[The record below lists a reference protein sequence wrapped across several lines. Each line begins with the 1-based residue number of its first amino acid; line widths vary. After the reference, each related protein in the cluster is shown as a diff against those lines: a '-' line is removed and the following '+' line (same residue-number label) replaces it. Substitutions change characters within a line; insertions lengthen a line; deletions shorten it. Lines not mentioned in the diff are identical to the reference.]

1 MSTFRRTVGFILVCC
16 LLLGVGLALAEHGHT
31 YTWEELQKPTCT
43 ETGIRRGVCSCG
55 DQKYEYP
62 AALGHD
68 WTNWDTVNATCT
80 KAGSRTR
87 TCRRDNSHVEND
99 ILPQLDHVM
108 TQWSLSKSPTCTD
121 VGEETRRCSTCDTK
135 PEKRDIPAIG
145 HNWSEWRTDKN
156 ATCFEKGSQSKGCLN
171 GCGIARETRDI
182 AVLNHNWGQY
192 EVVKPANCTEEGLS
206 RRNCQYACG
215 VKPEEKVLPALGHNL
230 GPKQVVKNAT
240 CVLKGEIHEVCTR
253 GDYTKKTEIPA
264 LGKNQPNGHKFS
276 AWSKTLD
283 PTCSKVG
290 KEKRTCSDCTREETR
305 DIAKLPHTSNKVWE
319 TVREATLSKLGLQVT
334 HCTVC
339 GQQASSRNVAP
350 KGYRYEV
357 PTYAYGPLAGEY
369 PGGGSGSTMRLIYLN
384 LTENSDQRYA
394 LVTED
399 GWLIGY
405 ARVTVAGG
413 TVKVSLEKA
422 SDPTVMRYRAWGM
435 FPDPATAR
443 AVNYDNSLPF
453 DQAVKGP
460 GDSCVIAV
468 NMISNYYQ
476 GRENQQFSDALM
488 SPSGAS
494 YGELNQAMLQMAE
507 GSEE

>member
-1 MSTFRRTVGFILVCC
+1 MLIRNVVLPGWRSVSAPAVK
-16 LLLGVGLALAEHGHT
+16 ALQHNFSAWKATQAVACDKDEI
-31 YTWEELQKPTCT
+31 ESRE
-43 ETGIRRGVCSCG
+43 CSLC
-55 DQKYEYP
+55 K
-62 AALGHD
+62 
-68 WTNWDTVNATCT
+68 T
-80 KAGSRTR
+80 
-87 TCRRDNSHVEND
+87 
-99 ILPQLDHVM
+99 I
-108 TQWSLSKSPTCTD
+108 
-121 VGEETRRCSTCDTK
+121 
-135 PEKRDIPAIG
+135 EKR
-145 HNWSEWRTDKN
+145 T
-156 ATCFEKGSQSKGCLN
+156 
-171 GCGIARETRDI
+171 
-182 AVLNHNWGQY
+182 
-192 EVVKPANCTEEGLS
+192 
-206 RRNCQYACG
+206 
-215 VKPEEKVLPALGHNL
+215 
-230 GPKQVVKNAT
+230 
-240 CVLKGEIHEVCTR
+240 
-253 GDYTKKTEIPA
+253 TKKA
-264 LGKNQPNGHKFS
+264 WGHKFS
-276 AWSKTLD
+276 DWKVDIKPSCDKVGKQSRQC
-283 PTCSKVG
+283 PVCSKV
-290 KEKRTCSDCTREETR
+290 ETAE
-305 DIAKLPHTSNKVWE
+305 IKKLPHTSNKIWE

-350 KGYRYEV
+350 RGYRYEV

-369 PGGGSGSTMRLIYLN
+369 PGGGSGSTLRLIYLN
-384 LTENSDQRYA
+384 LTENSDQRHA